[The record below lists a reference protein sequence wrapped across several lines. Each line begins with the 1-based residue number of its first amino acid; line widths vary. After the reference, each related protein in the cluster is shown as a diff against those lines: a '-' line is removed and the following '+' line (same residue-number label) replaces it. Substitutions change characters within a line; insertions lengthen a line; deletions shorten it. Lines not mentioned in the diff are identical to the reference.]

1 MKCATISFLAESF
14 LAVIGCLV
22 ASNIALGH
30 AGHPSL
36 PSKGAKV
43 DGETLM
49 ITPAAEKAIGVELAK
64 VSLDDVHRTV
74 RANARVEIPWRQQAL
89 VTTLVSGKISHC
101 LVKPGQHVQA
111 GEELARVES
120 LELESM
126 QLAMLQASG
135 QMDFAEIDVNRKTPL
150 AQQGII
156 AVKAVAEAETSL
168 QQHRATLA
176 IAHCKLRA
184 LGLGSSVL
192 EEVLRSRTPLSSFS
206 IRSPIDGVVAEADVR
221 VGQFV
226 STTKQLFHVVDPST
240 VWVVGEV
247 LETDVFGI
255 RVGLPVSAHFAS
267 VANQRFEGKV
277 HHLHSKIDSRTRTQS
292 VVLSVDNSEGL
303 LKPGM
308 FGKLDIHLS
317 SFAEAIVCP
326 TDALVQANEKTY
338 VLLYRGKGKYL
349 RREVNVG
356 IRTREQAEIL
366 KGLFPGDRVIVT
378 GTNVLASLFG
388 TETTPRNA
396 TAGATRE
403 KVSRT
408 LVVQGIVEIPT
419 EQKVFATSRI
429 EGRLSQIL
437 VDQGER
443 VQAGQ
448 VLAFID
454 SLELRNLQG
463 NLLEAH
469 VQAAWT
475 NGRLE
480 RLQKLR
486 GVTAIKQLWQRE
498 KEYQVLQ
505 NSISTLTRKLL
516 LVGLSREDIERIT
529 STDFSRKDCEAS
541 LVTAVPLRS
550 PSDGWVAGFDVVPGE
565 IVRPTQV
572 LFEMNELSKVWIKGH
587 IYQQDAAIVH
597 LGKTVQVTFP
607 SQPELR
613 VNGKVVRMA
622 PLVASSKRVIPL
634 WIEVDNSE
642 RRLVEGMLARIEIED
657 SRNQAA
663 RITQK

>member
-1 MKCATISFLAESF
+1 MKYTTVSFLAESF

-22 ASNIALGH
+22 ASSITLGH
-30 AGHPSL
+30 EGHAAL

-49 ITPAAEKAIGVELAK
+49 ITPTAEKALGLELAK
-64 VSLDDVHRTV
+64 VRLDDMHRTV

-89 VTTLVSGKISHC
+89 VTTLVSGKISRC

-111 GEELARVES
+111 REELARVES

-135 QMDFAEIDVNRKTPL
+135 QMNFAEIDVNRKTPL

-156 AVKAVAEAETSL
+156 AVKAVAEAETAL

-192 EEVLRSRTPLSSFS
+192 EEVLRSRTPRSSFS
-206 IRSPIDGVVAEADVR
+206 IRSPMDGVVAEADVR

-247 LETDVFGI
+247 LETDISGI

-267 VANQRFEGKV
+267 IANQKFEGKV

-308 FGKLDIHLS
+308 FGKLDIHLA

-326 TDALVQANEKTY
+326 TDALVQVNDKIY

-349 RREVNVG
+349 RREVSVG

-388 TETTPRNA
+388 SETTPRNA
-396 TAGATRE
+396 TAATTKE
-403 KVSRT
+403 KKSRP

-419 EQKVFATSRI
+419 EKKVFATSRI
-429 EGRLSQIL
+429 EGRLVQIL
-437 VDQGER
+437 VDQGEQ
-443 VQAGQ
+443 VQTGQ
-448 VLAFID
+448 ILAFID

-463 NLLEAH
+463 DLLEAR

-480 RLQKLR
+480 KLR
-486 GVTAIKQLWQRE
+486 NLQGSSAIKQLWERE
-498 KEYQVLQ
+498 NEYQVLQ

-529 STDFSRKDCEAS
+529 STDFSAKNCEAS
-541 LVTAVPLRS
+541 LVTTVPLRS
-550 PSDGWVAGFDVVPGE
+550 PSDGWVASFDVVPGE
-565 IVRPTQV
+565 IVQPTQV
-572 LFEMNELSKVWIKGH
+572 LFEMNELSKVWVKGH

-597 LGKTVQVTFP
+597 LGKTVRVTFP
-607 SQPELR
+607 SQPELT
-613 VNGKVVRMA
+613 VTGQVVRMA
-622 PLVASSKRVIPL
+622 PLLASSKRVIPL
-634 WIEVDNSE
+634 WIEIDNSE
-642 RRLVEGMLARIEIED
+642 QRLVEGMLARVEIA
-657 SRNQAA
+657 SLMLPQRAS
-663 RITQK
+663 QK